1 MARIVMTR
9 NQIAPKMR
17 RKVND
22 LQQLAQKGHAHFK
35 KITPKRSGNAR
46 NKTVLRQGNI
56 EANYPYAV
64 RLDKGWSRQAPL
76 GMVQPT
82 IEYMRKIVKTIMRSN

>member
-1 MARIVMTR
+1 MTK

-22 LQQLAQKGHAHFK
+22 LQGLAQKGHAHFK
-35 KITPKRSGNAR
+35 KITPKRSGNAKR
-46 NKTVLRQGNI
+46 RTVLNKGNI

-64 RLDKGWSRQAPL
+64 RLDNGWSKQAPQ